1 MPSQL
6 KATDALIPTFICSHL
21 KNYLK
26 LVHLKAIF
34 LFSLAKWF
42 CTLWFCVLG
51 KEWKGY
57 WDFLR
62 SSCSKVIRVKNQTLL
77 QYLLYSKCTISNTAF
92 MKRQCIVL
100 SISENKILN
109 NNHFIINFDLCAFAQ
124 FPFYATC
131 KQTVN
136 LGNSW
141 NASNRLTLL
150 QRAAPGRGSR
160 FRHYHHRK
168 GRQWPFLGSTF
179 KHIQQLLF

>member
-1 MPSQL
+1 
-6 KATDALIPTFICSHL
+6 
-21 KNYLK
+21 
-26 LVHLKAIF
+26 
-34 LFSLAKWF
+34 
-42 CTLWFCVLG
+42 
-51 KEWKGY
+51 
-57 WDFLR
+57 
-62 SSCSKVIRVKNQTLL
+62 
-77 QYLLYSKCTISNTAF
+77 

-150 QRAAPGRGSR
+150 RRAAPEEVADLDIITIEKVGS
-160 FRHYHHRK
+160 
-168 GRQWPFLGSTF
+168 GPF
-179 KHIQQLLF
+179 